1 MVIAKTYGQVTKE
14 YREEHNI
21 SIRKFAKMIGVG
33 KSYLAKLEESGC
45 DATPT
50 LPILLATAEV
60 MEKDPVAFLKKLGI
74 SMENSATEPKA
85 AASKSKARAITP
97 FTYIPPTRDNLQTAL
112 NEGRLMILPF
122 KAIRMGIFVYIP
134 SIEYE
139 MAIANE
145 VTEVQ
150 GGVYTCMSETLG
162 ITEFTLFDIG
172 HTVFLSRTEA
182 QKKLVETQNK
192 IKEREARLSSR
203 RKEKPK
209 ENA

>member
-1 MVIAKTYGQVTKE
+1 
-14 YREEHNI
+14 
-21 SIRKFAKMIGVG
+21 
-33 KSYLAKLEESGC
+33 
-45 DATPT
+45 
-50 LPILLATAEV
+50 
-60 MEKDPVAFLKKLGI
+60 
-74 SMENSATEPKA
+74 
-85 AASKSKARAITP
+85 
-97 FTYIPPTRDNLQTAL
+97 
-112 NEGRLMILPF
+112 MILPF
-122 KAIRMGIFVYIP
+122 KAIRMGMFVYIP

-150 GGVYTCMSETLG
+150 GGVYACMSETLG